1 MIVKRLRHACGMK
14 EMSAEENNTQTLKE
28 LSSAEAPVKEWRKPI
43 LTIIPANSAENS
55 PGSTPDAGVDYS

>member
-1 MIVKRLRHACGMK
+1 MK